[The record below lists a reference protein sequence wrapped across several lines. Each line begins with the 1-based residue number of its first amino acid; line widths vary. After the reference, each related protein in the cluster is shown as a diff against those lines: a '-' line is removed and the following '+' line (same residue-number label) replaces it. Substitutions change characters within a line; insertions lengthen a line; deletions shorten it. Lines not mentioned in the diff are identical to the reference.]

1 MIQMK
6 KQLPSTFGEVIQ
18 QLKNTKIPE
27 EIFSEYTDSIT
38 LNVRQHIIDT
48 LSPFFIEYN
57 DKMHNLY
64 NLEELTESFE
74 EWQTYTVL
82 NTIGRLLVQS
92 AAIYTGV
99 EEEKLAFF
107 IDFSDLSVTIYD
119 DDTEGN
125 GSCEL
130 IDRYYLIS
138 KATRAVNGKMRA
150 PPLPKSDFIS
160 NFEKKFLTCDEHIAH
175 RLAFESMEDGYELPR
190 KVREFKQQAESLKN
204 RYTSLWNSLNIRSV
218 GRSSLLFMIAPVL
231 RNRLIEQFPDIS
243 VDEIEQSLHTCSS
256 GCFVCN
262 GAPRSSA
269 FPLSVAER
277 YTSRGVL
284 DRLVNFGPELEGYLD
299 GMQRNKYGVL
309 NSNRIERYPHW
320 HYDNEQ
326 EYFEPVTIF
335 PKTDWDFRKEVP
347 IK

>member
-1 MIQMK
+1 
-6 KQLPSTFGEVIQ
+6 
-18 QLKNTKIPE
+18 
-27 EIFSEYTDSIT
+27 
-38 LNVRQHIIDT
+38 
-48 LSPFFIEYN
+48 
-57 DKMHNLY
+57 
-64 NLEELTESFE
+64 
-74 EWQTYTVL
+74 
-82 NTIGRLLVQS
+82 
-92 AAIYTGV
+92 
-99 EEEKLAFF
+99 
-107 IDFSDLSVTIYD
+107 
-119 DDTEGN
+119 
-125 GSCEL
+125 
-130 IDRYYLIS
+130 
-138 KATRAVNGKMRA
+138 
-150 PPLPKSDFIS
+150 
-160 NFEKKFLTCDEHIAH
+160 
-175 RLAFESMEDGYELPR
+175 MEDGYELPR
-190 KVREFKQQAESLKN
+190 KVRDFKQQAESLKN

-335 PKTDWDFRKEVP
+335 PRQIGTFARRSQSDEP
-347 IK
+347 IKPIRLIRLIDHKEELL